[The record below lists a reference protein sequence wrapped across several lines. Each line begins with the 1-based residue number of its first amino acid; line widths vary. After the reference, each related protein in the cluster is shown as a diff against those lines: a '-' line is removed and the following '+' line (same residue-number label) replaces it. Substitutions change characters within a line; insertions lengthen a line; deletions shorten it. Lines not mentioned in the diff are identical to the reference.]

1 MRNTGKI
8 TIKNY
13 FPIKSLYNPVI
24 FPSRFVVYIMD
35 ILRKIKKKEHS
46 KVDQSI
52 NLYEDNIDTNP
63 FAFDI
68 SGGGSVKNIKFIT
81 EKTESTFDITLFKQQ
96 INSEL
101 TEQEIQELLK
111 EIWGD

>member
-46 KVDQSI
+46 EVD
-52 NLYEDNIDTNP
+52 
-63 FAFDI
+63 
-68 SGGGSVKNIKFIT
+68 
-81 EKTESTFDITLFKQQ
+81 
-96 INSEL
+96 
-101 TEQEIQELLK
+101 
-111 EIWGD
+111 